1 MLKNKNYDNTMDL
14 SPTLDFVIRLL
25 VASLVGAVIGFERKY
40 RAKGAGIGTHV
51 LVAIGAALFMIV
63 SQHGFDGAPR
73 FDAAR
78 VAAGVVSGIGFLG
91 GGIILKQQNRVS
103 GLTTAAG
110 LWVTAAM
117 GLAVGSGMYILGAA
131 SVLIVLL
138 WADITHLL
146 TRKVGKRQV
155 TVSLTSNDKTALKDA
170 LQSLG
175 KGVETFSLSKHD
187 TVYKVLAVL
196 NVRNKEYNQLI
207 EKLSSFPE
215 VELESL
221 E

>member
-1 MLKNKNYDNTMDL
+1 MDL

-155 TVSLTSNDKTALKDA
+155 TISLTSNDKTALKDA

-187 TVYKVLAVL
+187 AIYKVLAVL

>member
-1 MLKNKNYDNTMDL
+1 MELSL
-14 SPTLDFVIRLL
+14 SPTLEFIIRLL
-25 VASLVGAVIGFERKY
+25 VASLIGAIIGFERKY
-40 RAKGAGIGTHV
+40 RAKGAGVGTHV

-63 SQHGFDGAPR
+63 SQHGFTGANR

-117 GLAVGSGMYILGAA
+117 GLAIGSGLYILAGSCA
-131 SVLIVLL
+131 LIVLI
-138 WADITHLL
+138 WSYITNIL
-146 TRKVGKRQV
+146 TYKLGKRQV
-155 TVSLTSNDKTALKDA
+155 CVELASDKPDTLQEALKSLGEGVESYSISKKDDVFRMTAWLNIPHKAYPTLVEKLTALP
-170 LQSLG
+170 
-175 KGVETFSLSKHD
+175 GV
-187 TVYKVLAVL
+187 
-196 NVRNKEYNQLI
+196 R
-207 EKLSSFPE
+207 
-215 VELESL
+215 LESL

>member
-1 MLKNKNYDNTMDL
+1 M
-14 SPTLDFVIRLL
+14 SETLEFVIRLL
-25 VASLVGAVIGFERKY
+25 VASGIGAVIGLERKY
-40 RAKGAGIGTHV
+40 RAKGAGVGTHV

-63 SQHGFDGAPR
+63 SQHGFVGASR

-110 LWVTAAM
+110 LWVTAAV
-117 GLAVGSGMYILGAA
+117 GLSIGSGLYILGVSAA
-131 SVLIVLL
+131 LLVLFWVDVTCLM
-138 WADITHLL
+138 TY
-146 TRKVGKRQV
+146 KVGKRQV
-155 TVSLTSNDKTALKDA
+155 NVSLSSTDRESLQKALA
-170 LQSLG
+170 SLG
-175 KGVETFSLSKHD
+175 RGVETYSLSKNGGIFKID
-187 TVYKVLAVL
+187 AVL
-196 NVRNKEYNQLI
+196 NVRNKEYSHLI
-207 EKLSSFPE
+207 EGLSAIPE

>member
-1 MLKNKNYDNTMDL
+1 MLKNKNYDYTMDL

-187 TVYKVLAVL
+187 TIYKVLAVL

>member
-1 MLKNKNYDNTMDL
+1 MDL

-63 SQHGFDGAPR
+63 SQYGFDGAPR

-155 TVSLTSNDKTALKDA
+155 TISLTSNDKTALKDA

-175 KGVETFSLSKHD
+175 NGVETFSLSKHD

>member
-1 MLKNKNYDNTMDL
+1 MDL

-63 SQHGFDGAPR
+63 SHHGFDGAPR

>member
-1 MLKNKNYDNTMDL
+1 M
-14 SPTLDFVIRLL
+14 SETLEFVIRLL
-25 VASLVGAVIGFERKY
+25 VASGIGAVIGLERKY
-40 RAKGAGIGTHV
+40 RAKGAGVGTHV

-63 SQHGFDGAPR
+63 SQHGFAGASR

-117 GLAVGSGMYILGAA
+117 GLSIGSGMYVLGVSAA
-131 SVLIVLL
+131 LLVLIWVDVTSLV
-138 WADITHLL
+138 THKL
-146 TRKVGKRQV
+146 GKRQV
-155 TVSLTSNDKTALKDA
+155 NVSLLSTDREA
-170 LQSLG
+170 LQKALASLG
-175 KGVETFSLSKHD
+175 KGVETYSLSKKND
-187 TVYKVLAVL
+187 AFKIDAVL
-196 NVRNKEYNQLI
+196 NVPNKEYHQLFDR
-207 EKLSSFPE
+207 LSSIPD
-215 VELESL
+215 VQLESL

>member
-1 MLKNKNYDNTMDL
+1 MELSL
-14 SPTLDFVIRLL
+14 SPTLEFIIRLF
-25 VASLVGAVIGFERKY
+25 VASLIGAIIGFERKY
-40 RAKGAGIGTHV
+40 RAKGAGVGTHV

-63 SQHGFDGAPR
+63 SQHGFAGANR

-117 GLAVGSGMYILGAA
+117 GLAVGSGLYILAGSCA
-131 SVLIVLL
+131 LIVLI
-138 WADITHLL
+138 WSYITNIL
-146 TRKVGKRQV
+146 TYKLGKRQV
-155 TVSLTSNDKTALKDA
+155 CVELASDSPNTLQEALKSLGEGVESYSISKKDDVFRMTAWLNIPHKAYPTIVEKLTALP
-170 LQSLG
+170 
-175 KGVETFSLSKHD
+175 GV
-187 TVYKVLAVL
+187 
-196 NVRNKEYNQLI
+196 R
-207 EKLSSFPE
+207 
-215 VELESL
+215 LESL

>member
-1 MLKNKNYDNTMDL
+1 MDL

>member
-1 MLKNKNYDNTMDL
+1 MDL

-187 TVYKVLAVL
+187 AVYKVLAVL

>member
-1 MLKNKNYDNTMDL
+1 MELSL
-14 SPTLDFVIRLL
+14 SPTLEFIIRLF
-25 VASLVGAVIGFERKY
+25 VASLIGAIIGFERKY
-40 RAKGAGIGTHV
+40 RAKGAGVGTHV

-63 SQHGFDGAPR
+63 SQHGFAGANR

-117 GLAVGSGMYILGAA
+117 GLAVGSGLYILAGSCA
-131 SVLIVLL
+131 LIVLI
-138 WADITHLL
+138 WSYITNIL
-146 TRKVGKRQV
+146 TYKLGKRQV
-155 TVSLTSNDKTALKDA
+155 CVELASDSPNTLQEALKSLGEGVESYSISKKDDVFRMTAWLNIPHKAYPTLVEKLTALP
-170 LQSLG
+170 
-175 KGVETFSLSKHD
+175 GV
-187 TVYKVLAVL
+187 
-196 NVRNKEYNQLI
+196 R
-207 EKLSSFPE
+207 
-215 VELESL
+215 LESL

>member
-1 MLKNKNYDNTMDL
+1 MELSL
-14 SPTLDFVIRLL
+14 SPTLEFIIRLL
-25 VASLVGAVIGFERKY
+25 VASLIGAIIGFERKY
-40 RAKGAGIGTHV
+40 RAKGAGVGTHV

-63 SQHGFDGAPR
+63 SQHGFAGANR

-117 GLAVGSGMYILGAA
+117 GLAIGSGLYILAGSCA
-131 SVLIVLL
+131 LIVLI
-138 WADITHLL
+138 WSYITNIL
-146 TRKVGKRQV
+146 TYKLGKRQV
-155 TVSLTSNDKTALKDA
+155 CVELASDKPDTLQEALKSLGEGVESYSISKKDDVFRMTAWLNIPHKAYPTLVEKLTALP
-170 LQSLG
+170 
-175 KGVETFSLSKHD
+175 GV
-187 TVYKVLAVL
+187 
-196 NVRNKEYNQLI
+196 R
-207 EKLSSFPE
+207 
-215 VELESL
+215 LESL

>member
-1 MLKNKNYDNTMDL
+1 MELSL
-14 SPTLDFVIRLL
+14 SPTLEFIIRLL
-25 VASLVGAVIGFERKY
+25 VASLIGAIIGFERKY
-40 RAKGAGIGTHV
+40 RAKGAGVGTHV

-63 SQHGFDGAPR
+63 SQDGFAGANR

-117 GLAVGSGMYILGAA
+117 GLAIGSGLYILAGSCA
-131 SVLIVLL
+131 LIVLI
-138 WADITHLL
+138 WSYITNIL
-146 TRKVGKRQV
+146 TYKLGKRQV
-155 TVSLTSNDKTALKDA
+155 CVELASDSPNTLQEALKSLGEGVESYSISKKDDVFRMTAWLNIPHKAYPTLVEKLTALP
-170 LQSLG
+170 
-175 KGVETFSLSKHD
+175 GV
-187 TVYKVLAVL
+187 
-196 NVRNKEYNQLI
+196 R
-207 EKLSSFPE
+207 
-215 VELESL
+215 LESL

>member
-1 MLKNKNYDNTMDL
+1 MFDAA
-14 SPTLDFVIRLL
+14 TLEFIIRLL
-25 VASLVGAVIGFERKY
+25 VASLIGALLGFERKY

-51 LVAIGAALFMIV
+51 LVAVGAALFMIV

-117 GLAVGSGMYILGAA
+117 GLAIGSGLYVLGGAA
-131 SVLIVLL
+131 VLIVLC
-138 WADITHLL
+138 WVDL
-146 TRKVGKRQV
+146 TNVFTYKVGKRQFSV
-155 TVSLTSNDKTALKDA
+155 RLVSDSKDA
-170 LQSLG
+170 MQQVLGELG
-175 KGVETFSLSKHD
+175 KCVETYTFNKKDNQFSLS
-187 TVYKVLAVL
+187 AVL
-196 NVRNKEYNQLI
+196 DIPHKEYSQLI
-207 EKLSSFPE
+207 DKLSGFPG
-215 VELESL
+215 VQLESL

>member
-1 MLKNKNYDNTMDL
+1 MEFAL
-14 SPTLDFVIRLL
+14 SPTLEFIIRLL
-25 VASLVGAVIGFERKY
+25 VASLIGAIIGFERKY
-40 RAKGAGIGTHV
+40 RAKGAGVGTHV

-63 SQHGFDGAPR
+63 SQHGFAGANR

-117 GLAVGSGMYILGAA
+117 GLAIGSGLYILAGSCA
-131 SVLIVLL
+131 LIVLI
-138 WADITHLL
+138 WSYITNIL
-146 TRKVGKRQV
+146 TYKLGKRQV
-155 TVSLTSNDKTALKDA
+155 CVELASDSPNTLQEALKSLGEGVESYSMSKKDDVFRMTAL
-170 LQSLG
+170 
-175 KGVETFSLSKHD
+175 
-187 TVYKVLAVL
+187 L
-196 NVRNKEYNQLI
+196 NVPHKAYPTLI
-207 EKLSSFPE
+207 EKLSALSG
-215 VELESL
+215 VRLESL

>member
-1 MLKNKNYDNTMDL
+1 MDL

-146 TRKVGKRQV
+146 TRKIGKRQV
-155 TVSLTSNDKTALKDA
+155 TISLTSNDKTALKDA

-187 TVYKVLAVL
+187 AIYKVLAVL

-215 VELESL
+215 VELDSL

>member
-1 MLKNKNYDNTMDL
+1 MELSL
-14 SPTLDFVIRLL
+14 SPTLEFIIRLL
-25 VASLVGAVIGFERKY
+25 VASLIGAIIGFERKY
-40 RAKGAGIGTHV
+40 RAKGAGVGTHV

-63 SQHGFDGAPR
+63 SQHGFAGANR

-117 GLAVGSGMYILGAA
+117 GLAVGSGLYILAGSCA
-131 SVLIVLL
+131 LIVLI
-138 WADITHLL
+138 WSYITNIL
-146 TRKVGKRQV
+146 TYKLGKRQV
-155 TVSLTSNDKTALKDA
+155 CVELASDKPDTLQEALKSLGEGVESYSISKKDDVFRMTAWLNIPHKAYPTLVEKLTALP
-170 LQSLG
+170 
-175 KGVETFSLSKHD
+175 GV
-187 TVYKVLAVL
+187 
-196 NVRNKEYNQLI
+196 R
-207 EKLSSFPE
+207 
-215 VELESL
+215 LESL

>member
-1 MLKNKNYDNTMDL
+1 MELSL
-14 SPTLDFVIRLL
+14 SPTLEFIIRLL
-25 VASLVGAVIGFERKY
+25 VASLIGAIIGFERKY
-40 RAKGAGIGTHV
+40 RAKGTGVGTHV

-63 SQHGFDGAPR
+63 SQHGFAGANR

-117 GLAVGSGMYILGAA
+117 GLAIGSGLYILAGSCA
-131 SVLIVLL
+131 LIVLI
-138 WADITHLL
+138 WSYITNIL
-146 TRKVGKRQV
+146 TYKLGKRQV
-155 TVSLTSNDKTALKDA
+155 CVELASDSPNTLQEALKSLGEGVESYSISKKDDVFRMTAWLNIPHKAYPTLVEKLTALP
-170 LQSLG
+170 
-175 KGVETFSLSKHD
+175 GV
-187 TVYKVLAVL
+187 
-196 NVRNKEYNQLI
+196 R
-207 EKLSSFPE
+207 
-215 VELESL
+215 LESL

>member
-1 MLKNKNYDNTMDL
+1 MDL

-117 GLAVGSGMYILGAA
+117 GLAVGSGMYVLGAA

-155 TVSLTSNDKTALKDA
+155 TISLTSNDKTALKDA

-187 TVYKVLAVL
+187 AIYKVLAVL

>member
-1 MLKNKNYDNTMDL
+1 MDL

-63 SQHGFDGAPR
+63 SQHGFEGAPR

-117 GLAVGSGMYILGAA
+117 GLAIGSGMYILGAA

-155 TVSLTSNDKTALKDA
+155 TISLTSNDKTALKDA

-187 TVYKVLAVL
+187 AIYKVLAVL

>member
-1 MLKNKNYDNTMDL
+1 MDL

-155 TVSLTSNDKTALKDA
+155 TISLTSNDKTALKDA

-196 NVRNKEYNQLI
+196 NVRNKEYNLLI

>member
-1 MLKNKNYDNTMDL
+1 MDL

-63 SQHGFDGAPR
+63 SQYGFDGAPR

-155 TVSLTSNDKTALKDA
+155 TISLTSNDKTALKDA

-187 TVYKVLAVL
+187 AIYKVLAVL

>member
-1 MLKNKNYDNTMDL
+1 MLKNKNYDYTMDL

-63 SQHGFDGAPR
+63 SRHGFDGAPR

>member
-1 MLKNKNYDNTMDL
+1 MDL

-78 VAAGVVSGIGFLG
+78 VAAGVVSGTGVLG

-155 TVSLTSNDKTALKDA
+155 TISLTSNDKTALKDA

-187 TVYKVLAVL
+187 AIYKVLAVL

>member
-1 MLKNKNYDNTMDL
+1 MDL

-138 WADITHLL
+138 WAEITHLL

-155 TVSLTSNDKTALKDA
+155 TISLTSSDKIALRDALK
-170 LQSLG
+170 SLG
-175 KGVETFSLSKHD
+175 KGMETYSISKHD
-187 TVYKVLAVL
+187 GVYKVLAVL
-196 NVRNKEYNQLI
+196 NVRNKEYDQLI
-207 EKLSSFPE
+207 EKLSVIPD

>member
-1 MLKNKNYDNTMDL
+1 MDL

-78 VAAGVVSGIGFLG
+78 VAGFLG

-155 TVSLTSNDKTALKDA
+155 TISLTSNDKTALKDA

-187 TVYKVLAVL
+187 AIYKVLAVL

>member
-1 MLKNKNYDNTMDL
+1 MELSL
-14 SPTLDFVIRLL
+14 SPTLEFIIRLF
-25 VASLVGAVIGFERKY
+25 VASLIGAIIGFERKY
-40 RAKGAGIGTHV
+40 RAKGAGVGTHV

-63 SQHGFDGAPR
+63 SQHGFAGANR

-117 GLAVGSGMYILGAA
+117 GLAIGSGLYILAGSCA
-131 SVLIVLL
+131 LIVLI
-138 WADITHLL
+138 WSYITNIL
-146 TRKVGKRQV
+146 TYKLGKRQV
-155 TVSLTSNDKTALKDA
+155 CVELASDSPNTLQEALKSLGEGVESYSISKKDNVFRMTAWLNIPHKAYPTLVEKLTALP
-170 LQSLG
+170 
-175 KGVETFSLSKHD
+175 GV
-187 TVYKVLAVL
+187 
-196 NVRNKEYNQLI
+196 R
-207 EKLSSFPE
+207 
-215 VELESL
+215 LESL

>member
-1 MLKNKNYDNTMDL
+1 MDL

-155 TVSLTSNDKTALKDA
+155 TISLTSNDKTALKDA

>member
-63 SQHGFDGAPR
+63 SQHGFDGAAR

-117 GLAVGSGMYILGAA
+117 GLAVGSGMYILGVA

-155 TVSLTSNDKTALKDA
+155 TVSLTSNDRTALKDA

>member
-1 MLKNKNYDNTMDL
+1 MLKNKNYDYTMDL

>member
-1 MLKNKNYDNTMDL
+1 MFDAT
-14 SPTLDFVIRLL
+14 TLEFIIRLL
-25 VASLVGAVIGFERKY
+25 VASLIGAVVGFERKY

-63 SQHGFDGAPR
+63 SQHGFTGAPR

-117 GLAVGSGMYILGAA
+117 GLSIGSGLYILGVAA
-131 SVLIVLL
+131 TLIVLV
-138 WADITHLL
+138 WADITNLL
-146 TRKVGKRQV
+146 THKIGKRQV
-155 TVSLTSNDKTALKDA
+155 TLTLSSPDKDA
-170 LQSLG
+170 LQQALKSLG
-175 KGVETFSLSKHD
+175 EGVETYSLCKKD
-187 TVYKVLAVL
+187 GFFKVTAVL
-196 NVRNKEYNQLI
+196 NVKNKEYHQFL
-207 EKLSSFPE
+207 EKVSALPS

>member
-1 MLKNKNYDNTMDL
+1 MDL
-14 SPTLDFVIRLL
+14 SLTLDFVIRLL

-155 TVSLTSNDKTALKDA
+155 TISLTSNDKTALKDA